1 MTDEQKWLLQY
12 GSGWVGWWDVADKG
26 NVGELGVD
34 PLFERLRESDKFDVD
49 KRRMQVRLKKGD
61 Q

>member
-34 PLFERLRESDKFDVD
+34 PLFERLRQQQNS
-49 KRRMQVRLKKGD
+49 
-61 Q
+61 